1 MTMSP
6 GTASAPDVRAEM
18 LLGAQTLA
26 TPAPPSKARGITS
39 DLSVDEALLLHAA
52 GWEPLDLVCGVAV
65 MSVPVGV
72 WNWGRGSIS
81 LASDA
86 HDAAVDQASRQLR
99 GECGKV
105 HGHGVVGVRVEV
117 SVRTHHIDVELVGTA
132 VRPIG
137 GKDPRGTDAAQ
148 AMPFVSDLSARD
160 FTLLQR
166 AGWMPVGL
174 AFGASF
180 VYAPR
185 RTAGMA
191 MKQSTQNVELT
202 NYTEAMYSARESAME
217 KMQRSALQVGGQGVV
232 EVKVTEGPMSFARH
246 AVGFTAWGTAVRLA
260 AEAHQF
266 VRPELVLP
274 LDDAV
279 VTFEAES
286 LRGCSTGPAPV
297 SVGRD
302 WDGWARTFE
311 AVHGP
316 DAFAALFASGG
327 VFCDPVTPWTTDLH
341 KVARDTDAIF
351 PDWAQRV
358 DRIRGGADWAVF
370 EWTGTGT
377 FTMGDGPGIPITMQG
392 ATVIDVDADGK
403 VTSWRDY
410 LDTNEPTQQIQAGL
424 EGQGGG
430 ELKGGGD

>member
-1 MTMSP
+1 MTPAAGAGP
-6 GTASAPDVRAEM
+6 GADVRAEM
-18 LLGAQTLA
+18 LEGARALA
-26 TPAPPSKARGITS
+26 TAAPPSQKRGITS

-65 MSVPVGV
+65 VSVPVGV

-86 HDAAVDQASRQLR
+86 HDAAVDQATGQLR
-99 GECGKV
+99 GECSKV
-105 HGHGVVGVRVEV
+105 HGHGVVGVRFEV

-132 VRPIG
+132 VRPID
-137 GKDPRGTDAAQ
+137 GKDARGNDAAQ

-166 AGWMPVGL
+166 AGWVPVGL

-185 RTAGMA
+185 RTAGAA

-246 AVGFTAWGTAVRLA
+246 AVGFTAWGTAVRLV

-286 LRGCSTGPAPV
+286 LRGAPAK
-297 SVGRD
+297 GR
-302 WDGWARTFE
+302 R
-311 AVHGP
+311 
-316 DAFAALFASGG
+316 
-327 VFCDPVTPWTTDLH
+327 
-341 KVARDTDAIF
+341 R
-351 PDWAQRV
+351 
-358 DRIRGGADWAVF
+358 
-370 EWTGTGT
+370 
-377 FTMGDGPGIPITMQG
+377 
-392 ATVIDVDADGK
+392 
-403 VTSWRDY
+403 
-410 LDTNEPTQQIQAGL
+410 
-424 EGQGGG
+424 
-430 ELKGGGD
+430 

>member
-1 MTMSP
+1 MS
-6 GTASAPDVRAEM
+6 AADLSAAAAPTQDIRAEM
-18 LLGAQTLA
+18 LRGAQALA
-26 TPAPPSKARGITS
+26 TPAPPSRERGITS

-65 MSVPVGV
+65 VSVPVGV

-86 HDAAVDQASRQLR
+86 HNAAVDQAARLLR
-99 GECGKV
+99 AECGKV

-132 VRPIG
+132 VRPMSA
-137 GKDPRGTDAAQ
+137 KLATAAP
-148 AMPFVSDLSARD
+148 ALPFVSDLSARD

-185 RTAGMA
+185 RSAGTA
-191 MKQSTQNVELT
+191 MKQTRQNVELT

-217 KMQRSALQVGGQGVV
+217 KMQRSALDAGGEGVV

-246 AVGFTAWGTAVRLA
+246 AVGFTAWGTAVRLV

-266 VRPELVLP
+266 VQPQVVLP

-286 LRGCSTGPAPV
+286 LRSSSQGK
-297 SVGRD
+297 GRK
-302 WDGWARTFE
+302 R
-311 AVHGP
+311 
-316 DAFAALFASGG
+316 
-327 VFCDPVTPWTTDLH
+327 
-341 KVARDTDAIF
+341 
-351 PDWAQRV
+351 
-358 DRIRGGADWAVF
+358 
-370 EWTGTGT
+370 
-377 FTMGDGPGIPITMQG
+377 
-392 ATVIDVDADGK
+392 
-403 VTSWRDY
+403 
-410 LDTNEPTQQIQAGL
+410 
-424 EGQGGG
+424 
-430 ELKGGGD
+430 

>member
-1 MTMSP
+1 MTP
-6 GTASAPDVRAEM
+6 DATPTVDVRAEM
-18 LLGAQTLA
+18 LRGAQSLA
-26 TPAPPSKARGITS
+26 TPAPPSGQHGITS

-65 MSVPVGV
+65 VSVPVGI
-72 WNWGRGSIS
+72 WNWGGAIA

-86 HDAAVDQASRQLR
+86 HNAAVDQAARLLR

-105 HGHGVVGVRVEV
+105 KGHGVVGVRVDV
-117 SVRTHHIDVELVGTA
+117 SVHSHHIDVELVGTA
-132 VRPIG
+132 VRPMQG
-137 GKDPRGTDAAQ
+137 REARGTDAAP

-166 AGWMPVGL
+166 AGWIPVGL

-185 RTAGMA
+185 RTAGAA

-217 KMQRSALQVGGQGVV
+217 KMQESALQVGGEGVV

-246 AVGFTAWGTAVRLA
+246 AVGFTAWGTAVKLV

-266 VRPELVLP
+266 VQPEVVLP

-286 LRGCSTGPAPV
+286 LRS
-297 SVGRD
+297 S
-302 WDGWARTFE
+302 
-311 AVHGP
+311 
-316 DAFAALFASGG
+316 
-327 VFCDPVTPWTTDLH
+327 
-341 KVARDTDAIF
+341 
-351 PDWAQRV
+351 
-358 DRIRGGADWAVF
+358 
-370 EWTGTGT
+370 
-377 FTMGDGPGIPITMQG
+377 
-392 ATVIDVDADGK
+392 
-403 VTSWRDY
+403 
-410 LDTNEPTQQIQAGL
+410 
-424 EGQGGG
+424 GQG
-430 ELKGGGD
+430 KGRRR

>member
-1 MTMSP
+1 M
-6 GTASAPDVRAEM
+6 
-18 LLGAQTLA
+18 
-26 TPAPPSKARGITS
+26 
-39 DLSVDEALLLHAA
+39 LHAA

-137 GKDPRGTDAAQ
+137 GKDPRGSDAAL

-191 MKQSTQNVELT
+191 MKQTTQNVELT
-202 NYTEAMYSARESAME
+202 NFTEAMYSARESAME
-217 KMQRSALQVGGQGVV
+217 KMQRSALAVGGQGVV

-260 AEAHQF
+260 AEEHQF

-274 LDDAV
+274 LDDAAV
-279 VTFEAES
+279 SFQAES
-286 LRGCSTGPAPV
+286 LRSA
-297 SVGRD
+297 
-302 WDGWARTFE
+302 
-311 AVHGP
+311 
-316 DAFAALFASGG
+316 
-327 VFCDPVTPWTTDLH
+327 
-341 KVARDTDAIF
+341 
-351 PDWAQRV
+351 
-358 DRIRGGADWAVF
+358 
-370 EWTGTGT
+370 
-377 FTMGDGPGIPITMQG
+377 
-392 ATVIDVDADGK
+392 
-403 VTSWRDY
+403 
-410 LDTNEPTQQIQAGL
+410 
-424 EGQGGG
+424 GQG
-430 ELKGGGD
+430 KGRKR